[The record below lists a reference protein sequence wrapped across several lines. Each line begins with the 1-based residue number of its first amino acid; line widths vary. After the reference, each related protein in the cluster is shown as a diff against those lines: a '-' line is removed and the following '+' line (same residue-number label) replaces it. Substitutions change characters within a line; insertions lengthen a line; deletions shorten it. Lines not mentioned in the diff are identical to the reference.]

1 MTLKKQLNTAVIIA
15 CLGAVPGVAFSASN
29 TELEAQ
35 VKQLQRDLAEMRA
48 LMKDIKSSQVTK
60 KEVAVMK
67 KQVESVKKTQLEE
80 KNAASSAHLAGYAQ
94 FNYTAN
100 DRTYY
105 EEGVKKKKYNEFS
118 NTTFAPIFHYQY
130 KDLLMF
136 EAELAL
142 TVDETGATD
151 TEVEYMTA
159 DLILSDNATLM
170 VGKFLSPIGQ
180 FRQNLHPGWINKLP
194 TAPSGFGHDQAAPI
208 ANIGAQLRGG
218 FYLADTQF
226 NYATYV
232 GNGPKLA
239 SGGHGSGGISIEA
252 NGSTSN
258 DNDELTYGGR
268 IGILPVKGLE
278 VGLSAATGKAA
289 LTYFDDEENV
299 ERTEKNRDYDVLGAD
314 FVYNYKNFQTRGEY
328 ISQELG
334 SLNGSEVDSSSNKW
348 SSWYVQGAYKFTPTK
363 WESVLRYSD
372 YDAPGRNNDQEQ
384 WSLGLNYLFA
394 NNIIGKIGYDFND
407 GEKDTL
413 TDEDQ
418 ITLQMTYGF

>member
-1 MTLKKQLNTAVIIA
+1 MTTKERLNTAAIIA
-15 CLGAVPGVAFSASN
+15 CLGSLPGLAFSASN
-29 TELEAQ
+29 AELEAQ
-35 VKQLQRDLAEMRA
+35 VKQLQRDLAEMKA
-48 LMKDIKSSQVTK
+48 LMREITTSQVTK

-80 KNAASSAHLAGYAQ
+80 KNAASQVHLAGYAQ

-105 EEGVKKKKYNEFS
+105 EDGVKKKKYNEFS
-118 NTTFAPIFHYQY
+118 NSTFSPIFHYQY

-136 EAELAL
+136 ESEMSMTINELG
-142 TVDETGATD
+142 ETD

-159 DLILSDNATLM
+159 DLLINDNMTFL

-180 FRQNLHPGWINKLP
+180 FRQNIHPGWINKLP

-208 ANIGAQLRGG
+208 ANVGAQLRGG

-232 GNGPKLA
+232 GNGPKL
-239 SGGHGSGGISIEA
+239 GGSHDGGGIAIEA

-258 DNDELTYGGR
+258 DNNELTYGGR
-268 IGILPVKGLE
+268 IGILPVDGLE
-278 VGLSAATGKAA
+278 IGLSAATGKAA
-289 LTYFDDEENV
+289 LTYFDTVENI

-314 FVYNYKNFQTRGEY
+314 FVYNFKKFQARGEY

-334 SLNGSEVDSSSNKW
+334 SLRTSEVDPSSNKW
-348 SSWYVQGAYKFTPTK
+348 SSWYVQGAYKFSPSK

-372 YDAPGRNNDQEQ
+372 YDAPGNLVDQEQ

-394 NNIIGKIGYDFND
+394 NNIIGKIAYDFND
-407 GEKDTL
+407 GTKNTL
-413 TDEDQ
+413 SDEDK